1 MQDSVEKNQ
10 PASPLCPLRRLFAHC
25 QAQASAAESPH
36 DLIRDGVMQ
45 SNWMWVALGL
55 VVVAAV
61 LAFWKFVRIP
71 PSRNDRYVAEA
82 LLTPAQTILL
92 QYLQT
97 AFPGQVVL
105 SNVPL
110 HHIVSVRQA
119 ANFQRA
125 KQRLDS
131 FQVDFVVCADNGKAA
146 FAFDVEAY
154 RTGDKAAAQNDA
166 EVKNRILKS
175 AGIRL
180 VYIKGRSS
188 QLPTPNEFRQKLS
201 LAALAEPKEPSRET
215 RKRLERHLSRRDS
228 EFRPEFRESE
238 VMGISGLMGLDAQ
251 QPAPS
256 DPWRSS
262 RN

>member
-1 MQDSVEKNQ
+1 M
-10 PASPLCPLRRLFAHC
+10 F
-25 QAQASAAESPH
+25 
-36 DLIRDGVMQ
+36 MQ
-45 SNWMWVALGL
+45 SIWMWVALGM
-55 VVVAAV
+55 VVVATA
-61 LAFWKFVRIP
+61 LAYWKFVQIR
-71 PSRNDRYVAEA
+71 PSGDTRDRYVAEA

-105 SNVPL
+105 SNVPMN
-110 HHIVSVRQA
+110 HMVSVRQA
-119 ANFQRA
+119 ADRWRA
-125 KQRLDS
+125 KEKLDL

-154 RTGDKAAAQNDA
+154 RTRSSSSAQQDA

-201 LAALAEPKEPSRET
+201 LAALAEPQEPRHSIRQ
-215 RKRLERHLSRRDS
+215 RLEQHLSRRDRDFQPS
-228 EFRPEFRESE
+228 GFKESE
-238 VMGISGLMGLDAQ
+238 VMGLSGLMGLGSQ
-251 QPAPS
+251 QPEPS